1 MMMGLKKIGFAITL
15 IAITVGVVSISADNR
30 EEVNIAGD
38 DSVHDVL
45 AQLGEKETKNLS
57 STSLPDVSAEAGRRM
72 VLEGFSQDGNGKKF
86 AKLSNHFVCT
96 SCHNIVKENDDL
108 TSIDPQERL
117 EYAKSNNLPFLQG
130 SPLYGL
136 VNRASFYNGDY
147 VKKYGNLAKAA
158 HNNIR
163 EAIQLCAVEC
173 AQGRRLKP
181 WELESV
187 LTYLW
192 TLELKIKDLGLSDS
206 ELITVEKAINEGSGQ
221 KEAVALLQSKYRKDS
236 PATFGRPPDDM
247 AKGYDYEGDP
257 VNGQAIYQLGCQHC
271 HENQRYSFFELD
283 DSKLS
288 FDYLQKHLKRHRRFS
303 FYWVSRYGTKPK
315 PGKKAYMPQY
325 TEERMSDQQ
334 LEDLRAYIDQEA
346 SK

>member
-1 MMMGLKKIGFAITL
+1 MGLGLKKIIVVVSI
-15 IAITVGVVSISADNR
+15 IAMVLGMISISADKR
-30 EEVNIAGD
+30 DIINISDG

-45 AQLGEKETKNLS
+45 A
-57 STSLPDVSAEAGRRM
+57 DAGRRM
-72 VLEGFSQDGNGKKF
+72 VLEGFSQDGNGKKY

-96 SCHNIVKENDDL
+96 SCHNVVKENNDL

-117 EYAKSNNLPFLQG
+117 DYAKENNLPFLQG

-147 VKKYGNLAKAA
+147 VKKYGNLAKVA

-181 WELESV
+181 WELESI
-187 LTYLW
+187 LAYLW
-192 TLELKIKDLGLSDS
+192 TLALNIEDLQLTES
-206 ELITVEKAINEGSGQ
+206 EIDLVESAINDNTNQS
-221 KEAVALLQSKYRKDS
+221 EAVALLQSKYRKDS

-247 AKGYDYEGDP
+247 NKGYEYEGNP
-257 VNGQAIYQLGCQHC
+257 ANGQAIYELGCQHC

-288 FDYLQKHLKRHRRFS
+288 FNYLQKHIKRHRRFS

-315 PGKKAYMPQY
+315 PGKKSYMPQY

-334 LEDLRAYIDQEA
+334 LEDLRSYIEMRA
-346 SK
+346 N

>member
-1 MMMGLKKIGFAITL
+1 MGLKNLGITIAILAIVIGVLSLAADRKEDITL
-15 IAITVGVVSISADNR
+15 TDQ
-30 EEVNIAGD
+30 
-38 DSVHDVL
+38 DSVHDIL
-45 AQLGEKETKNLS
+45 AQLGEKEKSNLGV
-57 STSLPDVSAEAGRRM
+57 PNMRNVSAEAGERM
-72 VLEGFSQDGNGKKF
+72 VLEGFSIDGKGKKY

-96 SCHNIVKENDDL
+96 SCHNIVKEHDDL

-117 EYAKSNNLPFLQG
+117 DYAKDNNLPFLQG

-136 VNRASFYNGDY
+136 VNRATFYNGDY
-147 VKKYGNLAKAA
+147 VKKYGNLATVA
-158 HNNIR
+158 HNDIK

-173 AQGRRLKP
+173 AQGRRLQN

-187 LTYLW
+187 LSYLW
-192 TLELKIKDLGLSDS
+192 TLDLKIDDLNLS
-206 ELITVEKAINEGSGQ
+206 EEEKSSIESAINNGTDQET
-221 KEAVALLQSKYRKDS
+221 AVQLIQSKYRKDS

-247 AKGYDYEGDP
+247 SKGYEYEGDP
-257 VNGQAIYQLGCQHC
+257 INGQAIYELGCQHC
-271 HENQRYSFFELD
+271 HEEQRYSFFELD

-288 FDYLQKHLKRHRRFS
+288 FDYLQKHLRRHRRFS

-325 TEERMSDQQ
+325 TEERMSDRQ
-334 LEDLRAYIDQEA
+334 LEDLRAYIDMRA